1 VCGCGKRFRWR
12 SSLCRHRDKCESV

>member
-12 SSLCRHRDKCESV
+12 SSLRRHRDKCESV